1 MEQLI
6 KDIFQI
12 IKDYRED
19 EGMMSMERIKTWIEQ
34 FNGENGKEYRRVD
47 IKYEFHNVAK
57 VDLNTFIKS

>member
-34 FNGENGKEYRRVD
+34 FNGEKGKEYRPVG
-47 IKYEFHNVAK
+47 F
-57 VDLNTFIKS
+57 